1 MSQSIIKM
9 CQDMADRLSG
19 MEKKAQY
26 DIVYYKGAKEAVALI
41 AEEVKRIAEKEENER
56 REQPTAESARPGKL
70 QSGLSEVR
78 KERAKRQKADDKAD
92 RS

>member
-1 MSQSIIKM
+1 
-9 CQDMADRLSG
+9 

-41 AEEVKRIAEKEENER
+41 AEEVKRIAVVESRAGQKEENER
-56 REQPTAESARPGKL
+56 REQPPAESARPGKL